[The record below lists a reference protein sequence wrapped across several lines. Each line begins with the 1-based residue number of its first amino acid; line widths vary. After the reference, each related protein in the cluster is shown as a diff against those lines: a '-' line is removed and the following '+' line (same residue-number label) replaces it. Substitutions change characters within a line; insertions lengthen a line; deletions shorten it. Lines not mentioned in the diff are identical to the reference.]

1 MFFRREQDWILFM
14 MPIQMPPNE
23 QNEDFVSIQVRIK
36 SKAGKIWEGIF
47 ISVPSSDKPKN

>member
-1 MFFRREQDWILFM
+1 
-14 MPIQMPPNE
+14 MPPNE
-23 QNEDFVSIQVRIK
+23 KNEDFVSIQVRIK